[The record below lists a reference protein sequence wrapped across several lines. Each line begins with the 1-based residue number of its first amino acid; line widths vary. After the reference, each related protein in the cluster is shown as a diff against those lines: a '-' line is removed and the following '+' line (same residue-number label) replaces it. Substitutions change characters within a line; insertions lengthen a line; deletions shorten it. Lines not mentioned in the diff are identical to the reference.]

1 MENEKG
7 MVSGAV
13 GAIGRRLV
21 PALRGQYGS
30 ELVVAGYNNTPL
42 TGVLAEGPSAKV
54 DVTDMAALRLII
66 EKYNIKTIYHLAA
79 LLSIAAEKNP
89 ARAQEVNTTG
99 FMNVLEAAREYG
111 LKVFWPSSIAVF
123 GPDAPKQDTPQD
135 APLNPVTV
143 YGKGKVA
150 GELQGKKY
158 FEEYG
163 VDFRSVRFPGLNDR
177 LAEGEKPGPG
187 TTEYAMD
194 MIAAAK
200 ENRPYKS
207 PLRADTMLPMMDMR
221 DAIRAILGIMGAP
234 AKNITIRTSYNLAAV
249 SFTPAMLQA
258 EIRRQVD
265 RPGFKVSYDEIDQMK
280 QGIADSWPDRIGGS
294 VARRDWR
301 WNLGGSVAR
310 RDWGWKHLYGLPEMV
325 KHMLS

>member
-1 MENEKG
+1 MQQPNLEQKVVEMGKERASFI
-7 MVSGAV
+7 SGAA

-42 TGVLAEGPSAKV
+42 TGVLADGPSAKV
-54 DVTDMAALRLII
+54 DVTDMAALRSII
-66 EKYNIKTIYHLAA
+66 EKYNIGTFYHLAA
-79 LLSIAAEKNP
+79 LLSVAAEKNP
-89 ARAQEVNTTG
+89 KRAQEVNTTG
-99 FMNVLEAAREYG
+99 LRNVLEVAREYG
-111 LKVFWPSSIAVF
+111 LRVFWPSSIAVF
-123 GPDAPKQDTPQD
+123 GPDAPKQDTHQD

-150 GELQGKKY
+150 GELRGREY
-158 FEEYG
+158 FEKHG

-177 LAEGEKPGPG
+177 LAVGERPGPG

-207 PLRADTMLPMMDMR
+207 PLRADSMLPMMDMR
-221 DAIRAILGIMGAP
+221 DAIRAILSIMGAP
-234 AKNITIRTSYNLAAV
+234 ASDIRIRTSYNLAAV
-249 SFTPAMLQA
+249 SFTPAMLEA

-265 RPGFKVSYDEIDQMK
+265 KPGFEVSYDEIDEMK
-280 QGIADSWPDRIGGS
+280 QGIADSWPDSIGDP
-294 VARRDWR
+294 A
-301 WNLGGSVAR
+301 AR
-310 RDWGWKHLYGLPEMV
+310 RDWGWKPAYGLAGMI
-325 KHMLS
+325 KHMLN

>member
-1 MENEKG
+1 MQQSNLEGTVVEMENKKG
-7 MVSGAV
+7 HFVPGAA

-42 TGVLAEGPSAKV
+42 TGVLAEGPSVRA
-54 DVTDMAALRLII
+54 DVTDIDALRSII
-66 EKYNIKTIYHLAA
+66 KGYNIGTIYHLAA
-79 LLSIAAEKNP
+79 LLSVAAEKNP
-89 ARAQEVNTTG
+89 ERAQEVNTAG
-99 FMNVLEAAREYG
+99 FMNVLEVAREYG
-111 LKVFWPSSIAVF
+111 LRVFWPSSIAVF
-123 GPDAPKQDTPQD
+123 GPDAPRQDTPQD

-150 GELQGKKY
+150 GELRGREY
-158 FEEYG
+158 FEKHG

-177 LAEGEKPGPG
+177 LAVGERPGPG

-234 AKNITIRTSYNLAAV
+234 AKNITIRTSYNLAAA
-249 SFTPAMLQA
+249 SFTPAELEA

-265 RPGFKVSYDEIDQMK
+265 KPGFEVSYDEIDKMK
-280 QGIADSWPDRIGGS
+280 QGIADSWPGSIDDRA
-294 VARRDWR
+294 ARRDWR
-301 WNLGGSVAR
+301 WNHA
-310 RDWGWKHLYGLPEMV
+310 YGFAEMV
-325 KHMLS
+325 THMLS